1 MKKLLRVI
9 ALSTGIASCQIANPA
24 TQPATQSQPSVSE
37 IVQDALETLS
47 PETVEAWRKKAES
60 GDALAQNVLGMA
72 YKYGIAVPQDHRNS
86 LTWFRRAGE
95 QGHPD
100 AQFNLARIYGK
111 AEGLYLKRGRVVPQ
125 DNVEAAKWLRRAAD
139 QGYLPAQAKL
149 GELLMEGGHGLSADL
164 VDAYYWL
171 SKAASAGDA
180 QAKKTL
186 TDLTTKMTTEHLSAA
201 KANAASKK

>member
-1 MKKLLRVI
+1 L
-9 ALSTGIASCQIANPA
+9 Q
-24 TQPATQSQPSVSE
+24 
-37 IVQDALETLS
+37 
-47 PETVEAWRKKAES
+47 
-60 GDALAQNVLGMA
+60 
-72 YKYGIAVPQDHRNS
+72 
-86 LTWFRRAGE
+86 FRRTIATPSHGFVAP
-95 QGHPD
+95 GSKAIPTPSSIS
-100 AQFNLARIYGK
+100 RIYGK